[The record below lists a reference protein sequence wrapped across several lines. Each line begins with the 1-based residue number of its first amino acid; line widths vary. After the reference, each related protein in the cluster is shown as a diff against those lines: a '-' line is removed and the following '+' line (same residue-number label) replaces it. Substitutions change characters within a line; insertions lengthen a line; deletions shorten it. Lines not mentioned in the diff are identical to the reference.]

1 MTAAPF
7 AEFAILLL
15 LAAAAGA
22 LFVRL
27 RQPVLIA
34 YIVVGIALG
43 PAGLGWVKAHDQVAL
58 LAQIGVTVLLFIV
71 GLKLDLHHVR
81 HIGPVALATGLGQL
95 AFTIAGGFVLTLPL
109 VSSTRALVHALRGAG
124 YAGPIA
130 VTARDE
136 AALQELQ
143 RLDVQHIYLPFR
155 DAAVHAAE
163 HLVGVL
169 TVPPASG
176 ANP

>member
-1 MTAAPF
+1 MTATPF

-71 GLKLDLHHVR
+71 GLKLGPAPCAPHRAGGARYGTGAVGLHHR
-81 HIGPVALATGLGQL
+81 
-95 AFTIAGGFVLTLPL
+95 GG
-109 VSSTRALVHALRGAG
+109 
-124 YAGPIA
+124 
-130 VTARDE
+130 
-136 AALQELQ
+136 
-143 RLDVQHIYLPFR
+143 
-155 DAAVHAAE
+155 
-163 HLVGVL
+163 
-169 TVPPASG
+169 ASC
-176 ANP
+176 